1 MGSKEIQEYGW
12 WLEERKV
19 MMRFS
24 DLLVEVSIDLDEKYQ
39 TKGELGKWIRQKWVD
54 ISRKDPK
61 TGKHP
66 PCGASAGK
74 KERKG
79 GSSKYP
85 KCRPAR
91 SAAAMSKGEKR
102 SAVTRKRKAGNPGGK
117 PTMVSTF
124 KKKEE

>member
-1 MGSKEIQEYGW
+1 MISLTDI
-12 WLEERKV
+12 LEEV
-19 MMRFS
+19 V
-24 DLLVEVSIDLDEKYQ
+24 DELDEKYK
-39 TKGELGKWIRQKWVD
+39 TKGNLGKWLRQKWVD
-54 ISRKDPK
+54 ISRKDK
-61 TGKHP
+61 SGKHP
-66 PCGASAGK
+66 ACGASAGK

-91 SAAAMSKGEKR
+91 SAAAMSKSEKR

-124 KKKEE
+124 KKDN

>member
-1 MGSKEIQEYGW
+1 VEKGKEM
-12 WLEERKV
+12 K
-19 MMRFS
+19 RFA
-24 DLLVEVSIDLDEKYQ
+24 DLLVEIGLDEKYKP
-39 TKGELGKWIRQKWVD
+39 KGELGKWLNQKWVD

-74 KERKG
+74 KERNG
-79 GSSKYP
+79 GSAKYP

-91 SAAAMSKGEKR
+91 SAAAMSKGEKK
-102 SAVTRKRKAGNPGGK
+102 SAVIRKRKAGNLGGK

-124 KKKEE
+124 KKSDE

>member
-1 MGSKEIQEYGW
+1 MISLIELLDEVV
-12 WLEERKV
+12 EE
-19 MMRFS
+19 
-24 DLLVEVSIDLDEKYQ
+24 LDEKYK
-39 TKGELGKWIRQKWVD
+39 TKGSLGKWLRQKWVD
-54 ISRKDPK
+54 ISRKDK
-61 TGKHP
+61 SGKHP

-79 GSSKYP
+79 GSAKYP

-117 PTMVSTF
+117 PTMVKTY
-124 KKKEE
+124 KTED

>member
-1 MGSKEIQEYGW
+1 MIKLVDII
-12 WLEERKV
+12 LE
-19 MMRFS
+19 
-24 DLLVEVSIDLDEKYQ
+24 LDEKYKP
-39 TKGELGKWIRQKWVD
+39 KGDLGKWLRQKWVD
-54 ISRKDPK
+54 ISRKDPD

-66 PCGASAGK
+66 ACGASAGK

-79 GSSKYP
+79 GSAKYP

-117 PTMVSTF
+117 PNMVSTF
-124 KKKEE
+124 KKREK

>member
-1 MGSKEIQEYGW
+1 MTR
-12 WLEERKV
+12 L
-19 MMRFS
+19 S
-24 DLLVEVSIDLDEKYQ
+24 DILVEVSIDLDEKYQ

-91 SAAAMSKGEKR
+91 SAAVMSKGEKR

>member
-1 MGSKEIQEYGW
+1 MT
-12 WLEERKV
+12 
-19 MMRFS
+19 RFS
-24 DLLVEVSIDLDEKYQ
+24 DLLVEVSIDLDEKYK
-39 TKGELGKWIRQKWVD
+39 TKGSLGKWLRQKWVD
-54 ISRKDPK
+54 ISRKNKDG
-61 TGKHP
+61 THP

-79 GSSKYP
+79 GSAKYP

>member
-1 MGSKEIQEYGW
+1 MIH
-12 WLEERKV
+12 LT
-19 MMRFS
+19 
-24 DLLVEVSIDLDEKYQ
+24 DLLEDVVDQLDEKYK
-39 TKGELGKWIRQKWVD
+39 TKGSLGKWLRQKWVD

-79 GSSKYP
+79 GSAKYP

-117 PTMVSTF
+117 PTMVATF
-124 KKKEE
+124 KRSK

>member
-1 MGSKEIQEYGW
+1 MI
-12 WLEERKV
+12 
-19 MMRFS
+19 RFTE
-24 DLLVEVSIDLDEKYQ
+24 LLVEVALDEKYRP
-39 TKGELGKWIRQKWVD
+39 KGELGKWLKEKWVD

-74 KERKG
+74 NERKG
-79 GSSKYP
+79 GSAKYP

-91 SAAAMSKGEKR
+91 SAGRMTKGEKR
-102 SAVTRKRKAGNPGGK
+102 SAVTRKRKAGNRGGN

>member
-1 MGSKEIQEYGW
+1 MKLNDI
-12 WLEERKV
+12 
-19 MMRFS
+19 
-24 DLLVEVSIDLDEKYQ
+24 LVELTEDILDEKYKP
-39 TKGELGKWIRQKWVD
+39 KGELGKWLKQKWVD
-54 ISRKDPK
+54 ISRKDKK

-79 GSSKYP
+79 GSAKYP

-91 SAAAMSKGEKR
+91 SAAAMTKGEKR

-124 KKKEE
+124 KKKSNS

>member
-1 MGSKEIQEYGW
+1 MI
-12 WLEERKV
+12 LLT
-19 MMRFS
+19 
-24 DLLVEVSIDLDEKYQ
+24 DLLDEVVTELDEKYK
-39 TKGELGKWIRQKWVD
+39 TKGNLGKWLRQKWVD
-54 ISRKDPK
+54 ISRKDK
-61 TGKHP
+61 KGKHP

-79 GSSKYP
+79 GSAKYP

-102 SAVTRKRKAGNPGGK
+102 SAVVRKREAGNPGGK

-124 KKKEE
+124 KKK

>member
-1 MGSKEIQEYGW
+1 MI
-12 WLEERKV
+12 
-19 MMRFS
+19 RFT
-24 DLLVEVSIDLDEKYQ
+24 DLLVEVSIDLDEKYK
-39 TKGELGKWIRQKWVD
+39 TKGNLGKWLRQKWVD
-54 ISRKDPK
+54 ISRKDQK

-66 PCGASAGK
+66 PCGDSAGT

>member
-1 MGSKEIQEYGW
+1 MI
-12 WLEERKV
+12 LLT
-19 MMRFS
+19 
-24 DLLVEVSIDLDEKYQ
+24 DLLDEVVTELDEKYK
-39 TKGELGKWIRQKWVD
+39 TKGNLGKWLRQKWVD
-54 ISRKDPK
+54 ISRKDK
-61 TGKHP
+61 KGKHP

-79 GSSKYP
+79 GSAKYP

-102 SAVTRKRKAGNPGGK
+102 SAVVRKRKAGNPGGK

-124 KKKEE
+124 KKK

>member
-1 MGSKEIQEYGW
+1 MI
-12 WLEERKV
+12 LLT
-19 MMRFS
+19 
-24 DLLVEVSIDLDEKYQ
+24 DLLDEVVTELDEKYK
-39 TKGELGKWIRQKWVD
+39 TKGNLGKWLRQKWVD
-54 ISRKDPK
+54 ISRKDKK

-79 GSSKYP
+79 GSAKYP

-124 KKKEE
+124 KKK

>member
-1 MGSKEIQEYGW
+1 M
-12 WLEERKV
+12 EERKEMIKLV
-19 MMRFS
+19 
-24 DLLVEVSIDLDEKYQ
+24 DLILELDEKYKP
-39 TKGELGKWIRQKWVD
+39 KGELGKWLRQKWVD
-54 ISRKDPK
+54 ISRKDK
-61 TGKHP
+61 SGKHP

-79 GSSKYP
+79 GSAKYP

-102 SAVTRKRKAGNPGGK
+102 SAVVRKRKAGNPGGK

-124 KKKEE
+124 KKDK